1 MIRSET
7 HHQRLRDTAIATP
20 KAYLDLTKP
29 GIIFG
34 NALTAIAGFLLASA
48 GQPDLALGLAMLA
61 GISLVV
67 ASACVF
73 NNFLDRRIDALM
85 SRTKR
90 RSLVSGTISP
100 AQALPFGTALGIAGF
115 GLLVAFTNL
124 LVVLLALLGYFIY
137 IVAYGLA
144 KRRAPIGT
152 VVGSLSG
159 AVPPLVGYCAVTGR
173 FDAAALVLFGI
184 LVLWQ
189 MPHFYAIA
197 IFRLEDYQA
206 AGLPVL
212 PAKKGI
218 RITKIYILGYI
229 AVFALVA
236 PLLTPLGFTG
246 PLYLIVAA
254 LLGASWLWVGLQG
267 FRTKDDR
274 AWARRM
280 FGFSLVVICVLS
292 LVIALGRV

>member
-1 MIRSET
+1 
-7 HHQRLRDTAIATP
+7 
-20 KAYLDLTKP
+20 
-29 GIIFG
+29 
-34 NALTAIAGFLLASA
+34 
-48 GQPDLALGLAMLA
+48 MLA
-61 GISLVV
+61 GISLVIG
-67 ASACVF
+67 SACVF
-73 NNFLDRRIDALM
+73 NNVIDRRIDALM
-85 SRTKR
+85 TRTKR
-90 RSLVSGTISP
+90 RALVRGAVSP
-100 AQALPFGTALGIAGF
+100 SRALILGGLLGAVGF
-115 GLLVAFTNL
+115 GLLGAFTNL
-124 LVVLLALLGYFIY
+124 LTVLLALFGYLIY
-137 IVAYGLA
+137 IVAYGLT
-144 KRRAPIGT
+144 KRRAPFGT

-212 PAKKGI
+212 PAKRGI
-218 RITKIYILGYI
+218 HITKIYILGYI
-229 AVFALVA
+229 AVFALIA

-254 LLGASWLWVGLQG
+254 LLGASWFWVGLQG

-292 LVIALGRV
+292 LVISLGQL